1 MCAASKCQSK
11 QTERLYGDC
20 YYSAHSWNTVR
31 RVVIKAEVVRKEGGD
46 PRDNARFLVTNLT
59 SSPKHIYEKIYCARE
74 DVENRIKEL
83 LYGMN
88 IDRTSCHRFFAN
100 QFRGLLGAAAYVL
113 MQELRLNAG
122 EKAKTIA
129 KAQVTTLREKL
140 LKMAEWITSSKRRVV
155 LRLPVTGPW
164 KSEWLQ
170 VARNLGA
177 AIE

>member
-1 MCAASKCQSK
+1 
-11 QTERLYGDC
+11 
-20 YYSAHSWNTVR
+20 
-31 RVVIKAEVVRKEGGD
+31 
-46 PRDNARFLVTNLT
+46 
-59 SSPKHIYEKIYCARE
+59 
-74 DVENRIKEL
+74 
-83 LYGMN
+83 MN

-100 QFRGLLGAAAYVL
+100 QFRGLLSAAAYVL
-113 MQELRLNAG
+113 MQELRLNAW

-140 LKMAEWITSSKRRVV
+140 LKMAVWITSSKRRVV